1 MKPLNVIKDNQAM
14 DLLKAIDSNIAVKV
28 GDVELKSPII
38 LASGTCNFG
47 HELSE
52 YYDLSILGGLSS
64 KGLTIKPRVGNEGVR
79 VAETAAGMLN
89 SVGLQNPGV
98 DYFIEHDLD
107 YMNTLGTGVIV
118 NVAGHSFDD
127 YIAMIEKLDPYKDK
141 IDALEVNLSCP
152 NVKAGCMSIGSDPV
166 QVKTIVS
173 ELRKR
178 TTLPLWIKLTPNVT
192 DIKSVALAAQEG
204 GADAVV
210 MINTLLGMAIDIRTR
225 RPILRNN
232 TGGYSGPA
240 VKPVALRMVSECA
253 QVLNIPIIGCGGI
266 STYEDV
272 LEFIIAGASA
282 VEIGTASL
290 VHPTCPVDIT
300 KDLKK
305 WCADNNTSL
314 TELTGTLQLW

>member
-1 MKPLNVIKDNQAM
+1 MINIDQSRLGVSIGNVDYKN
-14 DLLKAIDSNIAVKV
+14 
-28 GDVELKSPII
+28 PII

-64 KGLTIKPRVGNEGVR
+64 KGLTIKPRQGNPGCR
-79 VAETAAGMLN
+79 VAETASGMLN

-107 YMNTLGTGVIV
+107 YMVNSGMKVIV

-127 YIAMIEKLDPYKDK
+127 YIQMVQKLDLHKEK
-141 IDALEVNLSCP
+141 IDALEINLSCP
-152 NVKAGCMSIGSDPV
+152 NVKAGCMSVGSDPV
-166 QVKTIVS
+166 QVKEIVS
-173 ELRKR
+173 LMRKE
-178 TTLPLWIKLTPNVT
+178 TNLPLYIKLTPNVT

-210 MINTLLGMAIDIRTR
+210 LINTLLGMAINIKTG

-240 VKPVALRMVSECA
+240 VKPIAIRMVAECS
-253 QVLNIPIIGCGGI
+253 QVLDIPIIGCGGVM
-266 STYEDV
+266 TYEDV
-272 LEFIIAGASA
+272 IEFMIAGATC
-282 VEIGTASL
+282 VEIGTGSL
-290 VHPTCPVDIT
+290 IHPTLPVQVIN
-300 KDLKK
+300 DLANY
-305 WCADNNTSL
+305 CEDNNIDIKSKI
-314 TELTGTLQLW
+314 GTLQLW

>member
-1 MKPLNVIKDNQAM
+1 M
-14 DLLKAIDSNIAVKV
+14 SNPISVKV
-28 GDVELKSPII
+28 GSVELKSPII

-107 YMNTLGTGVIV
+107 YMDSLGCGRII

-127 YIAMIEKLDPYKDK
+127 YMAMIEKLDPHKDK
-141 IDALEVNLSCP
+141 IDALEINLSCP
-152 NVKAGCMSIGSDPV
+152 NVKAGCMSIGSDPE
-166 QVKTIVS
+166 QIKLIVS

-178 TTLPLWIKLTPNVT
+178 TDLPLWIKLTPNVT
-192 DIKSVALAAQEG
+192 DIKTMALAAQEG

-210 MINTLLGMAIDIRTR
+210 LINTLLGMAVDIKTR
-225 RPILRNN
+225 RPVLRNN

-240 VKPVALRMVSECA
+240 IKPVAIRMVSECY
-253 QVLNIPIIGCGGI
+253 QVLDIPIIGCGGI
-266 STYEDV
+266 MSYEDV
-272 LEFIIAGASA
+272 LEFMIAGASA

-300 KDLKK
+300 ADLKK
-305 WCADNNTSL
+305 WCETTGETLSS
-314 TELTGTLQLW
+314 LTGTLQLW

>member
-1 MKPLNVIKDNQAM
+1 MV
-14 DLLKAIDSNIAVKV
+14 SNPISVKV
-28 GDVELKSPII
+28 GSVELKSPII

-107 YMNTLGTGVIV
+107 YMDSLGCGRII

-127 YIAMIEKLDPYKDK
+127 YMAMIEKLDPHKDK
-141 IDALEVNLSCP
+141 IDALEINLSCP
-152 NVKAGCMSIGSDPV
+152 NVKAGCMSIGSDPE
-166 QVKTIVS
+166 QIKLIVS

-178 TTLPLWIKLTPNVT
+178 TDLPLWIKLTPNVT
-192 DIKSVALAAQEG
+192 DIKTMALAAQEG

-210 MINTLLGMAIDIRTR
+210 LINTLLGMAVDIKTR
-225 RPILRNN
+225 RPVLRNN

-240 VKPVALRMVSECA
+240 IKPVAIRMVSECY
-253 QVLNIPIIGCGGI
+253 QVLDIPIIGCGGI
-266 STYEDV
+266 MSYEDV
-272 LEFIIAGASA
+272 LEFMIAGASA

-300 KDLKK
+300 ADLKK
-305 WCADNNTSL
+305 WCETTGETLSS
-314 TELTGTLQLW
+314 LTGTLQLW

>member
-1 MKPLNVIKDNQAM
+1 MV
-14 DLLKAIDSNIAVKV
+14 SNPISVKV
-28 GDVELKSPII
+28 GSVELKSPII

-64 KGLTIKPRVGNEGVR
+64 KGLTIRPRVGNEGVR

-107 YMNTLGTGVIV
+107 YMDSLGCGRII

-127 YIAMIEKLDPYKDK
+127 YMAMVEKLDPHKEK
-141 IDALEVNLSCP
+141 IDALEINLSCP
-152 NVKAGCMSIGSDPV
+152 NVKAGCMSIGSDPE
-166 QVKTIVS
+166 QIKLIVS

-178 TTLPLWIKLTPNVT
+178 TELPLWIKLTPNVT
-192 DIKSVALAAQEG
+192 DIKTMALAAQEG

-210 MINTLLGMAIDIRTR
+210 LINTLLGMAVDIRTR

-240 VKPVALRMVSECA
+240 IKPVAIRMVSECY
-253 QVLNIPIIGCGGI
+253 QVLDIPIIGCGGI
-266 STYEDV
+266 MSYEDV
-272 LEFIIAGASA
+272 LEFMIAGASA

-300 KDLKK
+300 ADLKK
-305 WCADNNTSL
+305 WCETTGESL
-314 TELTGTLQLW
+314 SSITGTLQLW

>member
-1 MKPLNVIKDNQAM
+1 MEALERLN
-14 DLLKAIDSNIAVKV
+14 VKV
-28 GDVELKSPII
+28 GDVSLKSPII

-52 YYDLSILGGLSS
+52 YYNLSILGGLSS

-107 YMNTLGTGVIV
+107 YMNTLDTGVIV
-118 NVAGHSFDD
+118 NVAGHSFED
-127 YIAMIEKLDPYKDK
+127 YEAMITKLDPYKDK
-141 IDALEVNLSCP
+141 IDALEINLSCP
-152 NVKAGCMSIGSDPV
+152 NVKAGCMSIGADPV
-166 QVKTIVS
+166 QVKQVVS
-173 ELRKR
+173 MIRSK
-178 TTLPLWIKLTPNVT
+178 TTLPIWIKLTPNVT
-192 DIKSVALAAQEG
+192 DIKSVAIAAQEG

-210 MINTLLGMAIDIRTR
+210 LINTLLGMAIDIKTR

-240 VKPVALRMVSECA
+240 VKPVALRMVSECS

-272 LEFIIAGASA
+272 LEFMIAGASA

-290 VHPTCPVDIT
+290 VHPTCPVEIT
-300 KDLKK
+300 KDLVT
-305 WCADNNTSL
+305 WCEDNQTDL
-314 TELTGTLQLW
+314 KDITGTLQLW